1 MQYRSEYRSPL
12 GNLTLAS
19 DGERLTG
26 LWLEGQKYFG
36 GGVADAP
43 RREDL
48 PLFAQAKQWLERY
61 FAGEQPAPL
70 EPPLAPEGGAFR
82 RLVWGLLLDIPYGQ
96 VTTYGGLAKKA
107 AAKLGRSSM
116 SPQAVGGAVAHNPI
130 SILIPCHRVM
140 GSGGSLT
147 GYAGGVEKKQW
158 LLVHEGVL
166 PQKGSA
172 LTG

>member
-1 MQYRSEYRSPL
+1 MAGGSKV
-12 GNLTLAS
+12 
-19 DGERLTG
+19 
-26 LWLEGQKYFG
+26 LWRRCG
-36 GGVADAP
+36 GRP

-70 EPPLAPEGGAFR
+70 ELPLAPEGGAFR

-158 LLVHEGVL
+158 LLAHEGVL

>member
-48 PLFAQAKQWLERY
+48 PLFAQAKQWSGILQGSSPPPWSCPWPRK
-61 FAGEQPAPL
+61 AGPSAGWF
-70 EPPLAPEGGAFR
+70 GGCCWIF
-82 RLVWGLLLDIPYGQ
+82 PM
-96 VTTYGGLAKKA
+96 
-107 AAKLGRSSM
+107 GR
-116 SPQAVGGAVAHNPI
+116 
-130 SILIPCHRVM
+130 
-140 GSGGSLT
+140 
-147 GYAGGVEKKQW
+147 
-158 LLVHEGVL
+158 
-166 PQKGSA
+166 
-172 LTG
+172 